1 MVIRADSLE
10 PLRRTLNAECR
21 VPAKGL
27 HSQSTCHRL
36 CPTLERNVRPKKTE
50 LIISDKQT
58 IYLTS

>member
-36 CPTLERNVRPKKTE
+36 CPTHERNVRPKKDR
-50 LIISDKQT
+50 ID
-58 IYLTS
+58 YFR